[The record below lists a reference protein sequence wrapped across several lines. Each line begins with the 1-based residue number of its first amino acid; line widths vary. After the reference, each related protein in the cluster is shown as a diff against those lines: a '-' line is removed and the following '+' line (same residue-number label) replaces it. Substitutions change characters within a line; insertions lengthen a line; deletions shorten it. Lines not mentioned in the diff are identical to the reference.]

1 MITTAFLSQYHL
13 SAKKVE
19 QYLIKH
25 ELGKYG
31 SPSSSDSQNEYVYY
45 QGETLCLFY
54 RQYASPN
61 ISWINFNEIEQT
73 IIHCIYTRHHDGFVR
88 QKHLNLLTDT
98 KYPDIAVPFV
108 IRLLGEYVL
117 EIQLDTAPFIQRHP
131 KIIADFIQQ
140 NPVFWQ
146 RQKSRMASYWD
157 IYYRSMHATAN
168 QKFRI
173 IENWKYYP
181 ARQLLL
187 DIDNLVKSKSQTMN

>member
-1 MITTAFLSQYHL
+1 MITTTFLSQYHL
-13 SAKKVE
+13 SAQKVE
-19 QYLIKH
+19 QYLLKQG
-25 ELGKYG
+25 LKL
-31 SPSSSDSQNEYVYY
+31 SSDSTNEYVYY

-98 KYPDIAVPFV
+98 NYPDIAVPFV

-117 EIQLDTAPFIQRHP
+117 EIQLDTAPFIQKHP
-131 KIIADFIQQ
+131 KIITDFIQQ

-157 IYYRSMHATAN
+157 IYYRNMHATAN

-181 ARQLLL
+181 ARQLLV
-187 DIDNLVKSKSQTMN
+187 DIDNLVKSKKQTMN